1 MFYVLLKNYDKFT
14 HDSSVV
20 QPFHFDPAPAK
31 APASKDRP
39 STSAPALAL

>member
-20 QPFHFDPAPAK
+20 QPFHFDPAPA
-31 APASKDRP
+31 PASKDRP

>member
-14 HDSSVV
+14 HDSSVM
-20 QPFHFDPAPAK
+20 QPFHFDP